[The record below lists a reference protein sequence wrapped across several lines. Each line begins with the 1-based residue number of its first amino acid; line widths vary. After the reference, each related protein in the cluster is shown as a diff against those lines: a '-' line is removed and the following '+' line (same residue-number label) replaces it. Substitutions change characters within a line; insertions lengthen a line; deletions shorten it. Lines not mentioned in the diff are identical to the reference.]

1 MNNNSTDIIKRQL
14 LIIQLLLEGKYVSTR
29 QIQEHLATQGIDTKL
44 RSIQRDLAMLEDI
57 LPVESRKDDKPYSWR
72 WQKLSN
78 TKSNQLSLS
87 QAIAL
92 RLVETE
98 LKGVIPND
106 LYERLEPLFVKSNF
120 VTGLSQ
126 IDSWDK
132 LVSQDGP
139 NSESTIHTEQ
149 GDNNFRAFPKQSIF
163 PTSTFKSL
171 MMGLRI
177 KYEQRKNL
185 EKTNNPKLGIR
196 DIKELTII
204 FDNEEKQ
211 LLDDL
216 TSNLQE
222 NNLESVAKLL
232 NE

>member
-1 MNNNSTDIIKRQL
+1 MNNNSTDIIKRKL

-57 LPVESRKDDKPYSWR
+57 LPVECRKDDKPYSWR

-98 LKGVIPND
+98 LEGVIPND

-149 GDNNFRAFPKQSIF
+149 GDNNFRAFPKKNIF
-163 PTSTFKSL
+163 PTSPFKSL
-171 MMGLRI
+171 MMSLRI

-185 EKTNNPKLGIR
+185 EKINNSKLGIR
-196 DIKELTII
+196 DAKELKIV
-204 FDNEEKQ
+204 FAEEKQ

-216 TSNLQE
+216 ALNLQE
-222 NNLESVAKLL
+222 HNLDSLAILL
-232 NE
+232 TQ

>member
-29 QIQEHLATQGIDTKL
+29 QIQEHLATQGIDAKL

-57 LPVESRKDDKPYSWR
+57 LPLESRKDDKPYSWR
-72 WQKLSN
+72 WQRLSN

-98 LKGVIPND
+98 LKSVIPND

-126 IDSWDK
+126 IGSWDK
-132 LVSQDGP
+132 LISQDGP
-139 NSESTIHTEQ
+139 NSESIIHTEQ
-149 GDNNFRAFPKQSIF
+149 GDSNFRAFPKQSIF
-163 PTSTFKSL
+163 PTSPFKSL
-171 MMGLRI
+171 MISLRI

-196 DIKELTII
+196 DFKELKII
-204 FDNEEKQ
+204 FDDEERQ

-216 TSNLQE
+216 ALNLQE
-222 NNLESVAKLL
+222 NNLDSLAILL
-232 NE
+232 TE

>member
-29 QIQEHLATQGIDTKL
+29 QIQEHLATQGIDAKL

-57 LPVESRKDDKPYSWR
+57 LPLESRKDDKPYSWR
-72 WQKLSN
+72 WQRLSN
-78 TKSNQLSLS
+78 TKSNQLNLS

-98 LKGVIPND
+98 LKSVIPND

-126 IDSWDK
+126 IGSWDK
-132 LVSQDGP
+132 LISQDGP
-139 NSESTIHTEQ
+139 NSESIIHTEQ
-149 GDNNFRAFPKQSIF
+149 GDSNFRAFPKQSIF
-163 PTSTFKSL
+163 PTSPFKSL
-171 MMGLRI
+171 MISLRI

-196 DIKELTII
+196 DFKELKII
-204 FDNEEKQ
+204 FDDEERQ

-216 TSNLQE
+216 ALNLQE
-222 NNLESVAKLL
+222 NNLDSLAILL
-232 NE
+232 TE

>member
-29 QIQEHLATQGIDTKL
+29 QIQEHLATHGIDTKL

-57 LPVESRKDDKPYSWR
+57 LPVECRKDDKPYSWR
-72 WQKLSN
+72 WQRLSN
-78 TKSNQLSLS
+78 TKLNQLSLS
-87 QAIAL
+87 QAIAI

-106 LYERLEPLFVKSNF
+106 LYKRLEPLFVKSHF

-126 IDSWDK
+126 IDNWDK
-132 LVSQDGP
+132 LISQDGK
-139 NSESTIHTEQ
+139 NSESIIHTEQ
-149 GDNNFRAFPKQSIF
+149 GDSNFRAFPKQSIF
-163 PTSTFKSL
+163 PTSPFKSL
-171 MMGLRI
+171 MMSLRI

-185 EKTNNPKLGIR
+185 EKNNSKLRIR
-196 DIKELTII
+196 DFKELKII
-204 FDNEEKQ
+204 FDDEERQ

-216 TSNLQE
+216 ASNLQE
-222 NNLESVAKLL
+222 NNLDSVAKLL
-232 NE
+232 TE

>member
-57 LPVESRKDDKPYSWR
+57 LPVECRKDDKPYSWR

-98 LKGVIPND
+98 LEGVIPND

-149 GDNNFRAFPKQSIF
+149 GDNNFRAFPKKYIF
-163 PTSTFKSL
+163 PTSPFKSL
-171 MMGLRI
+171 MMSLRI

-185 EKTNNPKLGIR
+185 EKINNSKLGIR
-196 DIKELTII
+196 DAKELKIV
-204 FDNEEKQ
+204 FAEEKQ

-216 TSNLQE
+216 ALNLQE
-222 NNLESVAKLL
+222 HNLDSLAILL
-232 NE
+232 TQ